1 MTVLIS
7 TLCTTISPLFIIYFI
22 RPIFNLICYYSP
34 SSLVSNTT
42 HPTQHITLQQTNGTS
57 VTIVWTK
64 PHPFFDL
71 RAVFYYFL
79 FLLPSYLIIMILPL
93 SQHHDHQLHHYPHHF
108 SNTFTFD
115 QCLAEGS
122 VLSSL
127 SSLLALSLS
136 LSFSLFS
143 MILLFI
149 FYFFYII
156 FYTLYLFNFKQ
167 LIVACITYNRTHLY
181 HSLYIQNTH
190 KTHTQ
195 LVLLLQLVK
204 EEKETD

>member
-1 MTVLIS
+1 MCSVLAFVFLLFTRQHWQSMVVQRCCDVTVLIS

-93 SQHHDHQLHHYPHHF
+93 SQHHDHQLHHYHHHF

-127 SSLLALSLS
+127 SSLLALSLTLFLS
-136 LSFSLFS
+136 LLNDFIVY
-143 MILLFI
+143 ILLF
-149 FYFFYII
+149 
-156 FYTLYLFNFKQ
+156 
-167 LIVACITYNRTHLY
+167 LY
-181 HSLYIQNTH
+181 HFLHTIFIQLQTIDCCLYN
-190 KTHTQ
+190 
-195 LVLLLQLVK
+195 L
-204 EEKETD
+204 

>member
-1 MTVLIS
+1 
-7 TLCTTISPLFIIYFI
+7 
-22 RPIFNLICYYSP
+22 
-34 SSLVSNTT
+34 
-42 HPTQHITLQQTNGTS
+42 
-57 VTIVWTK
+57 
-64 PHPFFDL
+64 
-71 RAVFYYFL
+71 
-79 FLLPSYLIIMILPL
+79 MILPL